1 MEQDSPR
8 RVDACIAGGAA
19 TALVLAVSWAASS
32 ILHGVV
38 FVPAVVTDVIVRTTP
53 GPVATFFIEQLG
65 HLALPLLTLGVIAGC
80 LLVGG
85 VANAATIGARG
96 PRPYVAGAALAASS
110 AIVVVLRAAGPG
122 SLVTAVAALGVCALV
137 YGLSASRLYA
147 SMTTEGDPDA
157 GRRRALRTGL
167 GWTAGVA
174 LGGGLVGWLAR
185 RTVGPDTNVSL
196 EPVEVPAAVP
206 GRATWPDVGG
216 LSPEVTS
223 PARHYVV
230 DINLFTPSVEA
241 GDWRLD
247 VKGDVERPL
256 RLSFPALQ
264 RRFEVVEEYA
274 VLACVSNEVGGQLVG
289 HSLWGGVRL
298 VDLLEEAG
306 MRPGAVDVV
315 FRATDGY
322 SDSIPVEV
330 ARDPSVILAVAQN
343 RRPLTREH
351 GFPCRVRVPPIYGM
365 KNVKWIE
372 SIEVV
377 SSDYSGYWQQ
387 RGWSD
392 RATVRTQSRIDVAG
406 DDLRA
411 TSGIATWIAGVAWAG
426 DRGVRGVEVSTD
438 GGETWSEARLR
449 QAIGP
454 LSWRQWVYRWRP
466 SQQGSVTVMC
476 RATDG
481 SGETQTQNRVPPHP
495 AGATGYH
502 TVTVEVA

>member
-1 MEQDSPR
+1 MNQDPSR
-8 RVDACIAGGAA
+8 RGDARTSGVAA
-19 TALVLAVSWAASS
+19 TALVLAASWAAST
-32 ILHGVV
+32 LLQGAV
-38 FVPAVVTDVIVRTTP
+38 FVPAVVTDAIVRATP

-65 HLALPLLTLGVIAGC
+65 HLALPLLTFGVIAGC
-80 LLVGG
+80 LALGG
-85 VANAATIGARG
+85 IANAATVGAAG
-96 PRPYVAGAALAASS
+96 PRPYLAGAALAASA
-110 AIVVVLRAAGPG
+110 AIAVALREPG
-122 SLVTAVAALGVCALV
+122 SLVSAIAVLGASAVI
-137 YGLSASRLYA
+137 YGFVASRLFA
-147 SMTTEGDPDA
+147 SMTSESDPDA

-167 GWTAGVA
+167 GWTAAVA
-174 LGGGLVGWLAR
+174 LGGGVVGWLAR
-185 RTVGPDTNVSL
+185 RTAGPDTNVSL
-196 EPVEVPAAVP
+196 EPAEVPAEVP
-206 GRATWPDVGG
+206 GRSDWPQVEG

-247 VKGDVERPL
+247 VKGEVDEPL

-264 RRFEVVEEYA
+264 RRFRIVEEYA
-274 VLACVSNEVGGQLVG
+274 VLTCVSNEVGGQLVG

-298 VDLLEEAG
+298 TDVLEEAG
-306 MRPGAVDVV
+306 VRSGAVDVV
-315 FRATDGY
+315 FRAADGY
-322 SDSIPVEV
+322 SDSIPIDM
-330 ARDPSVILAVAQN
+330 ARDPSVLLAVAQN

-351 GFPCRVRVPPIYGM
+351 GFPCRLRVPPIYGM

-377 SSDYSGYWQQ
+377 SSDYEGYWQQ

-411 TSGIATWIAGVAWAG
+411 TTGVSTWIAGVAWAG
-426 DRGVRGVEVSTD
+426 DRGVERVEVSTD

-454 LSWRQWVYRWRP
+454 LSWRQWVYRWSP
-466 SQQGSVTVMC
+466 SQEGSVSVMC

-481 SGETQTQNRVPPHP
+481 NGRTQTQDRVPPHP